1 MDDQVC
7 PRCKT
12 TKYRNPSLKLMV
24 NVCGHTLCESCV
36 ELLFLK
42 GSGSCP
48 ECNVALRRSNF
59 RVQLFEDSNVDKEVQ
74 IRKRILKDF
83 NKKEDDFTSLDE
95 YNDYLEMI
103 EELVFNLCNN
113 IDIINTNKRI
123 EQYKRDNRDV
133 IMKNKM
139 KLSKDELEL
148 EQIVEYEKEQFEQ
161 RRKELA
167 MIEAENRK
175 QKTKNKEELIDS
187 LMASYEDAS
196 AIVDKFAQKAEQ
208 SQIQLPKPV
217 APPPVAAKQTHFSS
231 GIATGF
237 QGQHGF
243 LAVPKLEEGPLFA
256 YEPQLIETDG
266 PAPPSL
272 DEVINSGYIRHI
284 RTENLAE
291 KAGGFQTNISCL
303 RAIQEALAGLYH
315 GAKGDGP
322 SSMAV
327 ETPEQQQNCFS
338 RASELVAAVTSSS
351 ADESIVME
359 HGKSN
364 EGICID
370 DTVFTLD
377 DSGEIQENELRLTED
392 DDNNTTKDLDFS
404 RTSPGL
410 WSLNTPSK
418 RARMMQEMQ
427 KSAERNGLVSVIVP
441 VSCSTPFNL
450 PVADRSELSSLS
462 TTPSGVSP
470 AIFQCDVEETPIQ
483 QQQPLWEQKQ
493 GQRTPWSSRSFAS
506 ESKQAGNMKR
516 QSITGAIDDLNEMTE
531 ELIDFIKGFEEKYST
546 AV

>member
-83 NKKEDDFTSLDE
+83 NKKEDDFASLDE
-95 YNDYLEMI
+95 YNDYLETI

-133 IMKNKM
+133 IMKNKS

-196 AIVDKFAQKAEQ
+196 AIVDKFTQKAEQ
-208 SQIQLPKPV
+208 AQIQLPKPV
-217 APPPVAAKQTHFSS
+217 APPPVAKQTHFSS

-243 LAVPKLEEGPLFA
+243 LAVPKLEEGPLFT
-256 YEPQLIETDG
+256 YEAQGFETDG

-272 DEVINSGYIRHI
+272 EEVIESGYIRHI
-284 RTENLAE
+284 RLENMAE

-315 GAKGDGP
+315 G
-322 SSMAV
+322 
-327 ETPEQQQNCFS
+327 
-338 RASELVAAVTSSS
+338 
-351 ADESIVME
+351 
-359 HGKSN
+359 
-364 EGICID
+364 
-370 DTVFTLD
+370 
-377 DSGEIQENELRLTED
+377 
-392 DDNNTTKDLDFS
+392 
-404 RTSPGL
+404 
-410 WSLNTPSK
+410 
-418 RARMMQEMQ
+418 
-427 KSAERNGLVSVIVP
+427 
-441 VSCSTPFNL
+441 
-450 PVADRSELSSLS
+450 
-462 TTPSGVSP
+462 
-470 AIFQCDVEETPIQ
+470 
-483 QQQPLWEQKQ
+483 
-493 GQRTPWSSRSFAS
+493 
-506 ESKQAGNMKR
+506 
-516 QSITGAIDDLNEMTE
+516 
-531 ELIDFIKGFEEKYST
+531 
-546 AV
+546 

>member
-83 NKKEDDFTSLDE
+83 NKKEDDFGSLDE
-95 YNDYLEMI
+95 YNDYLETI
-103 EELVFNLCNN
+103 EELVFNLSNN

-133 IMKNKM
+133 IMKNKS

-167 MIEAENRK
+167 LIEAENRK

-187 LMASYEDAS
+187 LMASYEDAN
-196 AIVDKFAQKAEQ
+196 AIVDKFTQKAEQ

-217 APPPVAAKQTHFSS
+217 APPPVSKQTHFST

-243 LAVPKLEEGPLFA
+243 LAVPKIEEGPLFT
-256 YEPQLIETDG
+256 YESQGFETDG
-266 PAPPSL
+266 PVPPSL
-272 DEVINSGYIRHI
+272 EEVIDSGYITHI
-284 RTENLAE
+284 RQASASPSVGNESE
-291 KAGGFQTNISCL
+291 VMQ
-303 RAIQEALAGLYH
+303 RA
-315 GAKGDGP
+315 KPD
-322 SSMAV
+322 
-327 ETPEQQQNCFS
+327 
-338 RASELVAAVTSSS
+338 
-351 ADESIVME
+351 
-359 HGKSN
+359 
-364 EGICID
+364 EGICINEAD
-370 DTVFTLD
+370 FFLD
-377 DSGEIQENELRLTED
+377 DSGEIRENELRLADED
-392 DDNNTTKDLDFS
+392 DNDFTKDLDLS
-404 RTSPGL
+404 RTSPAMF
-410 WSLNTPSK
+410 SLTSPK
-418 RARMMQEMQ
+418 RARMMLEIQR
-427 KSAERNGLVSVIVP
+427 SVDRNGTAGTGSVSSSTARESQVTPLRFGFVKPPVP
-441 VSCSTPFNL
+441 ESSRC
-450 PVADRSELSSLS
+450 VAYE
-462 TTPSGVSP
+462 TPS
-470 AIFQCDVEETPIQ
+470 QHE
-483 QQQPLWEQKQ
+483 
-493 GQRTPWSSRSFAS
+493 QRTPCSIRSLS
-506 ESKQAGNMKR
+506 QSKQAGDTKR
-516 QSITGAIDDLNEMTE
+516 QSITGAIDDLNEMTD
-531 ELIDFIKGFEEKYST
+531 ELIDFIKSFEEKYTT
-546 AV
+546 ANN

>member
-95 YNDYLEMI
+95 YNDYLETI

-133 IMKNKM
+133 IMKNKS

-148 EQIVEYEKEQFEQ
+148 EQIVEYEKEQFDQ

-187 LMASYEDAS
+187 LMASYEDAN
-196 AIVDKFAQKAEQ
+196 AIVDKFTQKAEQ

-217 APPPVAAKQTHFSS
+217 APPPVAKQTHFSS

-243 LAVPKLEEGPLFA
+243 LAVPKLEEGPLFT
-256 YEPQLIETDG
+256 YESQGFETDG

-272 DEVINSGYIRHI
+272 EEVIESGYISHI
-284 RTENLAE
+284 R
-291 KAGGFQTNISCL
+291 S
-303 RAIQEALAGLYH
+303 
-315 GAKGDGP
+315 
-322 SSMAV
+322 
-327 ETPEQQQNCFS
+327 
-338 RASELVAAVTSSS
+338 ASDTSSVGNES
-351 ADESIVME
+351 VAMECASPDEGM
-359 HGKSN
+359 
-364 EGICID
+364 CID
-370 DTVFTLD
+370 EATFLLD
-377 DSGEIQENELRLTED
+377 DSGEIRENELLLAEED
-392 DDNNTTKDLDFS
+392 DNDATKDLDFGGPS
-404 RTSPGL
+404 PALFSLTSP
-410 WSLNTPSK
+410 K
-418 RARMMQEMQ
+418 RARMMLEIQ
-427 KSAERNGLVSVIVP
+427 KSVERNG
-441 VSCSTPFNL
+441 TTANL
-450 PVADRSELSSLS
+450 
-462 TTPSGVSP
+462 TTPGSSSILSGHHLQDKLVTPSRTSFVKP
-470 AIFQCDVEETPIQ
+470 SVPDASQSVFRCIVNETPQ
-483 QQQPLWEQKQ
+483 QQE
-493 GQRTPWSSRSFAS
+493 QRTTPWAIRSSAQ
-506 ESKQAGNMKR
+506 SKQAGELKR
-516 QSITGAIDDLNEMTE
+516 QTISGAIDDLNEMTE
-531 ELIDFIKGFEEKYST
+531 ELIDFIRSFEEKYGT
-546 AV
+546 TIN